1 MVQQTALPFKY
12 EATTTAGATA
22 FADLPLY
29 LELSRVVGLRKLV
42 EQSNSTCPRAATVRA
57 GRTPTW

>member
-42 EQSNSTCPRAATVRA
+42 EQYLPRAATVRA